1 MAAGNWIVY
10 NAFKKYMSDS
20 TFNLTSTTVN
30 VALHTNTYAPAL
42 TDTNFAA
49 ATNELS
55 TANGYTA
62 GGAALTSVSFT
73 QTGQTATYTSANPSW
88 TASGGSIGPFR
99 IATLHGVGTLNGTTN
114 PLMAYC
120 ILDSADITVTTGNT
134 FTIQINASGIF
145 TISGATS

>member
-10 NAFKKYMSDS
+10 NTFKKFMSDS
-20 TFNLTSTTVN
+20 TFNVGSTTVN

-42 TDTNFAA
+42 TDSLFAD

-55 TANGYTA
+55 TTNGYTA
-62 GGAALTSVSFT
+62 GGAALASMTFT
-73 QTGQTATYTSANPSW
+73 QSGQTATFTSANPTW

-99 IATLHGVGTLNGTTN
+99 IATLHGVGTLNGHTN

-120 ILDSADITVTTGNT
+120 VLDTADITLTTGNT